1 MKEKGVI
8 VEPDHMC
15 PAFSRSIVSLDEEP
29 AACENCEYYEEGRCF
44 VSEITAAENNDRACE

>member
-1 MKEKGVI
+1 MKENGVF

-44 VSEITAAENNDRACE
+44 RKEKAAASEETQTT